1 MQVLALAV
9 IFLLLALGAGV
20 IDVIYLAG
28 DRRQAQWI
36 ADAAARAAVKQVG
49 EVGTSAARDAA
60 FRVINRNQRPVGGSF
75 TGEQVDLDLG
85 RWDTT
90 HGFVPA
96 RRRPDSIQV
105 TIRRRIQPLM
115 GRVLGLAPYGYEVAA
130 VATIPSKDV
139 MFVLD
144 ISGSMEFDTP
154 YRDKVYRRLPAPGS
168 DLVHS
173 PSGYYYLPYG
183 QYQHPSLGIF
193 YGQSRWYYLPDGPV
207 NHLGRDYT
215 GYWMW
220 RWRYQTYR
228 VANSPLEPIHSMKVG
243 AVQFAEKLDLEH
255 VDRAGVV
262 AFNGYAELRQELTDN
277 LGVVR
282 QKIMELGPGGGT
294 NIARGIRAAVDH
306 LNAASTPSRFR
317 QKIIVLTSD
326 GCSSRY
332 SAEREAARARDN
344 NVLIFTVSIGR
355 STDRRLMQSVARRA
369 RGREYYADSADEL
382 SAVFKEVFEHLPS
395 VLTD

>member
-60 FRVINRNQRPVGGSF
+60 LRVINRNQRPVGGSF

-90 HGFVPA
+90 RGFVPV

-105 TIRRRIQPLM
+105 TVRRRIQPLM
-115 GRVLGLAPYGYEVAA
+115 GRVLGLDPYGYEVAA

-154 YRDKVYRRLPAPGS
+154 YGGKRYYRLPVPGCDVVRS
-168 DLVHS
+168 R
-173 PSGYYYLPYG
+173 SGYYYLPYG
-183 QYQHPSLGIF
+183 QYQHPSTGAF
-193 YGQSRWYYLPDGPV
+193 YGQNRWYYLPDGPV
-207 NHLGRDYT
+207 TYLGR
-215 GYWMW
+215 GYWYSS
-220 RWRYQTYR
+220 YQT
-228 VANSPLEPIHSMKVG
+228 ASSPLEPIHSMKVG

-262 AFNGYAELRQELTDN
+262 AFNGYAELRQELTDD
-277 LGVVR
+277 LGVIR

-294 NIARGIRAAVDH
+294 DIASGIRAAVDH

-326 GCSSRY
+326 GCSSRS
-332 SAEREAARARDN
+332 SAEREADRARDS

-369 RGREYYADSADEL
+369 RGTEYYADSADEL
-382 SAVFKEVFEHLPS
+382 SEVFKEVFEHLPS